1 MGALSPAPGLRS
13 GSAVSLSCRV
23 YISKKPPKGHKGDV
37 APVSY
42 SLQPSEHILD
52 GEAGW
57 QHQAGTQAG
66 SQKPGAWHSRL
77 GVGGAGLSAM
87 PGAKADLAATSPKH
101 VPGLAGIP
109 GPRTKSAPARSAAPA
124 PGTGVRARRAGLAH
138 AASQLQ
144 TPPRCRL
151 GSPRLL
157 RALTIVVDPGW
168 LQELHCSAAAGLRPE
183 PCPSA
188 RLGHGA
194 AAASSRAARPPAAAH
209 PSPQRRRA
217 IAGPRPQPPPQP
229 PPALGRR
236 RRRHSRIPCAAPPPA
251 APGQRR
257 KSRRAPAKSPRRET
271 APYADGPA
279 SALWQAGGALGYTA
293 LGLARARS
301 LVRLGVDE
309 LGRGSRCRPTM
320 RDQGSVQV
328 SNSTSAAP
336 SPL

>member
-1 MGALSPAPGLRS
+1 ML
-13 GSAVSLSCRV
+13 
-23 YISKKPPKGHKGDV
+23 
-37 APVSY
+37 
-42 SLQPSEHILD
+42 
-52 GEAGW
+52 
-57 QHQAGTQAG
+57 
-66 SQKPGAWHSRL
+66 
-77 GVGGAGLSAM
+77 
-87 PGAKADLAATSPKH
+87 GAKADFTATSPKH

-109 GPRTKSAPARSAAPA
+109 EPRTKSALARSAAPA
-124 PGTGVRARRAGLAH
+124 PGTRVWARRAGLAR

-144 TPPRCRL
+144 TPPGCRL
-151 GSPRLL
+151 GRPRLL

-194 AAASSRAARPPAAAH
+194 AAASSRAACPPAAAH
-209 PSPQRRRA
+209 PCPQRRRA

-271 APYADGPA
+271 APYADGAA
-279 SALWQAGGALGYTA
+279 SALWQAGGARGYSA

-301 LVRLGVDE
+301 LLRLGWDGLAE
-309 LGRGSRCRPTM
+309 PRGSARRCGATVVSRSLALPP
-320 RDQGSVQV
+320 RLRVQL
-328 SNSTSAAP
+328 SN
-336 SPL
+336 